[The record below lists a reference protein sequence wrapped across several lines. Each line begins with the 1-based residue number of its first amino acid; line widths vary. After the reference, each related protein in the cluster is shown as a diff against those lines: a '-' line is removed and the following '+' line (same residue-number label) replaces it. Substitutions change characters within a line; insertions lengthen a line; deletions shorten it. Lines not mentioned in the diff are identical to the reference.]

1 MKVRYGGT
9 LGNMDSLILAT
20 FCLGAM
26 VGVVSVSW
34 ECHTQLQEECYKQ
47 LSCYKSVTHSWVQ
60 LLDSL

>member
-34 ECHTQLQEECYKQ
+34 ECHTAEQ
-47 LSCYKSVTHSWVQ
+47 SVTHSYKCHTQ
-60 LLDSL
+60 L

>member
-34 ECHTQLQEECYKQ
+34 ECQPGVSHYR
-47 LSCYKSVTHSWVQ
+47 SSVTRNAADMRV
-60 LLDSL
+60 

>member
-34 ECHTQLQEECYKQ
+34 ECRPGVSH
-47 LSCYKSVTHSWVQ
+47 SWSSVTRNAADVRV
-60 LLDSL
+60 